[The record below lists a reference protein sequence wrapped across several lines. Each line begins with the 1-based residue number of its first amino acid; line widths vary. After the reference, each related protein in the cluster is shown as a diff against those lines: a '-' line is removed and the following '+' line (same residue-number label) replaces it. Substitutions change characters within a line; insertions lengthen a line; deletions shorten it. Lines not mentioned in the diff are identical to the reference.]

1 MASEIKVD
9 TIVNAGG
16 DNDTGIDLA
25 TNDAVKIKI
34 ANAVKA
40 EVDSSG
46 HVKLDTVKGYTSAA
60 SVSVV
65 GEGGSTTTNLQQGL
79 CKSWQD
85 LNGETFGSNDSFNV
99 SGNTDHSD
107 GDITHAYTNNMASAN
122 WTVGFLTSAD
132 NASNDYSMVHCGMR
146 TANGTLSDK
155 STSLVSCYVKNS
167 SHSGLD
173 LANVGYQIFGD
184 LA

>member
-1 MASEIKVD
+1 MASKIEVDEIM
-9 TIVNAGG
+9 NAGG
-16 DNDTGIDLA
+16 DNDSGIDLA

-60 SVSVV
+60 SISVV

-79 CKSWQD
+79 CKSWIQF
-85 LNGETFGSNDSFNV
+85 NGTGTIGTQDSFNRGGLTDNGT
-99 SGNTDHSD
+99 GNYTV
-107 GDITHAYTNNMASAN
+107 TFTNNMANDDYA
-122 WTVGFLTSAD
+122 GGGIG
-132 NASNDYSMVHCGMR
+132 NASQFTFETVSTSQVNLLASNSG
-146 TANGTLSDK
+146 GTLSD
-155 STSLVSCYVKNS
+155 VSICTMTI
-167 SHSGLD
+167 H
-173 LANVGYQIFGD
+173 GD

>member
-1 MASEIKVD
+1 MASKIEVDEIF
-9 TIVNAGG
+9 NAGG

-79 CKSWQD
+79 IKVWCSQD
-85 LNGETFGSNDSFNV
+85 GTASNAAAYDSFNV
-99 SGNTDHSD
+99 SGTTDNGTGDYHINLTNAHTDTTFSVALSSGQYHTGWDGNTTSSSVN
-107 GDITHAYTNNMASAN
+107 IAAYNTSHAYVDANNAFGQ
-122 WTVGFLTSAD
+122 T
-132 NASNDYSMVHCGMR
+132 
-146 TANGTLSDK
+146 
-155 STSLVSCYVKNS
+155 
-167 SHSGLD
+167 
-173 LANVGYQIFGD
+173 FGD

>member
-16 DNDTGIDLA
+16 DNDSGIDLA

-46 HVKLDTVKGYTSAA
+46 HVKLDTVKGYTSAT
-60 SVSVV
+60 SISVV

-79 CKSWQD
+79 VKAWGNLD
-85 LNGETFGSNDSFNV
+85 GSGTISTRDSFNIA
-99 SGNTDHSD
+99 SASD
-107 GDITHAYTNNMASAN
+107 EGTGIYDFNYTNNM
-122 WTVGFLTSAD
+122 
-132 NASNDYSMVHCGMR
+132 SNDDYSAQESVNETSGKQGHLNRLPAIDDITTSDIRFGC
-146 TANGTLSDK
+146 TYEGTNRDVDEL
-155 STSLVSCYVKNS
+155 YVTIN
-167 SHSGLD
+167 
-173 LANVGYQIFGD
+173 GD

>member
-16 DNDTGIDLA
+16 DNDSGIDLA

-60 SVSVV
+60 SISVV

-79 CKSWQD
+79 VKTWIS
-85 LNGETFGSNDSFNV
+85 GGGGSLAIDDSFNV
-99 SGNTDHSD
+99 TSVTDSALGQPTIAIAND
-107 GDITHAYTNNMASAN
+107 FASAN
-122 WTVGFLTSAD
+122 TGYAITCAHSSMTSGKTGIRFENKSNGSFDLTCVANDTQVDPAFYSAQ
-132 NASNDYSMVHCGMR
+132 C
-146 TANGTLSDK
+146 T
-155 STSLVSCYVKNS
+155 
-167 SHSGLD
+167 
-173 LANVGYQIFGD
+173 GD

>member
-1 MASEIKVD
+1 MASKIEVDEIF
-9 TIVNAGG
+9 NAGG
-16 DNDTGIDLA
+16 DNDSGIDLA

-60 SVSVV
+60 SISVV

-79 CKSWQD
+79 AKMWIQF
-85 LNGETFGSNDSFNV
+85 NGTGTISTQDSFNR
-99 SGNTDHSD
+99 GGLTDNGT
-107 GDITHAYTNNMASAN
+107 GDYTVTYTNNMA
-122 WTVGFLTSAD
+122 
-132 NASNDYSMVHCGMR
+132 NDDYAV
-146 TANGTLSDK
+146 ANGFNGVGALVQAVTT
-155 STSLVSCYVKNS
+155 STVQVQPTNSGGSAVDVSIVTIT
-167 SHSGLD
+167 
-173 LANVGYQIFGD
+173 VFGD

>member
-107 GDITHAYTNNMASAN
+107 GDITHAYTNNMASASYHFS
-122 WTVGFLTSAD
+122 GFAADPGQQMAILHTNSAGNKAAGSIRYLTNFVNNTGGGGSQ
-132 NASNDYSMVHCGMR
+132 
-146 TANGTLSDK
+146 
-155 STSLVSCYVKNS
+155 
-167 SHSGLD
+167 LD
-173 LANVGYQIFGD
+173 CEHVFVAIHGD

>member
-1 MASEIKVD
+1 MASKIEVDEIF
-9 TIVNAGG
+9 NAGG

-46 HVKLDTVKGYTSAA
+46 HVKLDTIKGYTSAA

-65 GEGGSTTTNLQQGL
+65 GEGGTTTTNLQQGL
-79 CKSWQD
+79 CKSWLQI
-85 LNGETFGSNDSFNV
+85 NGTGTIGTQDSFNR
-99 SGNTDHSD
+99 GGLTDNGT
-107 GDITHAYTNNMASAN
+107 GDYTLTYINNMANDDYHVSLGSNSAEDEISALATSTIRFLTN
-122 WTVGFLTSAD
+122 NSSGSSNDKSIVTVGI
-132 NASNDYSMVHCGMR
+132 H
-146 TANGTLSDK
+146 
-155 STSLVSCYVKNS
+155 
-167 SHSGLD
+167 
-173 LANVGYQIFGD
+173 GD

>member
-16 DNDTGIDLA
+16 DNDTGIDLG

-46 HVKLDTVKGYTSAA
+46 HVKLDTVKGFTSAA

-65 GEGGSTTTNLQQGL
+65 GEGGSNTTNLQQGL
-79 CKSWQD
+79 AKTWF
-85 LNGETFGSNDSFNV
+85 NNEAGSSPRDSFNV
-99 SGNTDHSD
+99 SGITDNQT
-107 GDITHAYTNNMASAN
+107 GDDTYSLTSNMAN
-122 WTVGFLTSAD
+122 
-132 NASNDYSMVHCGMR
+132 NDYAGI
-146 TANGTLSDK
+146 TAGWRDHDKYHAVSENNVETNHIRCRSFTRDTSNLSDSNYK
-155 STSLVSCYVKNS
+155 AVTA
-167 SHSGLD
+167 H
-173 LANVGYQIFGD
+173 GD